1 VTLDD
6 DAPVVPDGLGVRRR
20 RRARGWSRHALSDA
34 VRRASLT
41 ATGVPETLSP
51 DLIRGIE
58 ERSEPVPYA
67 TLCLLAG
74 GLDCNPVELL
84 GPEAE
89 PEGDEPTSDG

>member
-6 DAPVVPDGLGVRRR
+6 DACVVPDGLGVRRR

-34 VRRASLT
+34 VRRASLE
-41 ATGVPETLSP
+41 ATGLPDTVSP

-58 ERSEPVPYA
+58 ERGEPVAYA
-67 TLCLLAG
+67 TLCLLAA

-84 GPEAE
+84 APDDHPA
-89 PEGDEPTSDG
+89 DG

>member
-1 VTLDD
+1 MTLDD
-6 DAPVVPDGLGVRRR
+6 DASVVPDGLAVRRR

-34 VRRASLT
+34 VRRASLA
-41 ATGVPETLSP
+41 ATGLPDTVSP

-58 ERSEPVPYA
+58 ERGERVPYA
-67 TLCLLAG
+67 ILCLLAG

-89 PEGDEPTSDG
+89 PDSE